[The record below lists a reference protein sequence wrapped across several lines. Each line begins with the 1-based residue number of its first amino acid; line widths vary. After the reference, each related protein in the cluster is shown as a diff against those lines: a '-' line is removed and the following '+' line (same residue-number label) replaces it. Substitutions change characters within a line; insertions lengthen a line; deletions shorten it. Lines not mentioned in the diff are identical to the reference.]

1 MGLNDLAQ
9 AGQSDKTTTPRGS
22 VLTDARSSQPVLNID
37 PDTDIGGAQHRF
49 PETNQSAI
57 VRARSTDQVVRQRA
71 FETILANYWKPVYKY
86 IRFKWH
92 TSNEDA
98 KDLTQGFFA
107 NAFEKNHFATYDA
120 AKASFQTFLRT
131 CLDGFIANERKAGA
145 RLKRGGA
152 FEHFQ
157 FDFVSAEDEFA
168 SHAVA
173 VNLNPEEYFHRE
185 WVRWMFT
192 LALEALRRRCEESGK
207 GIHFQLFERYDLA
220 DDGAE
225 NVSYASLGREFGLEP
240 ATVNNYLAA
249 VRRDFRRIVIEKLR
263 EITATEEE
271 FRNEARSLLGV
282 EVK

>member
-1 MGLNDLAQ
+1 MSL
-9 AGQSDKTTTPRGS
+9 
-22 VLTDARSSQPVLNID
+22 D

-71 FETILANYWKPVYKY
+71 FETILASYWKPVYKY
-86 IRFKWH
+86 VRLKWQAG
-92 TSNEDA
+92 NEDA

-107 NAFEKNHFATYDA
+107 NAFEKNHFANYDA
-120 AKASFQTFLRT
+120 TKASFQTFLRT
-131 CLDGFIANERKAGA
+131 CLDGFVANERKAGA
-145 RLKRGGA
+145 RLKRGGD

-157 FDFVSAEDEFA
+157 FDFVAAEDEFA
-168 SHAVA
+168 AHAAA
-173 VNLNPEEYFHRE
+173 VNVNPEEYFHRE

-192 LALEALRRRCEESGK
+192 LAVEALRQRCEASGK
-207 GIHFQLFERYDLA
+207 TIHFQLFERYDLA
-220 DDGAE
+220 DEA
-225 NVSYASLGREFGLEP
+225 VSYASLAQEFGLDTT
-240 ATVNNYLAA
+240 TVTNYLAA
-249 VRRDFRRIVIEKLR
+249 ARRDFRRVVIEKLR